1 MNNTKNI
8 LLIALITA
16 TLILGTSV
24 IPMQSYADEDK
35 ITKDSKSSIK
45 ASTEVDK
52 KSASQHQ
59 NQDNFC
65 YRGDDCE
72 QANQGQEIVGKDNE
86 ANGFNDQSLNV
97 QQDAAATPTTTP
109 TPGNGTTPTP
119 TPTILNICKTVVNQ
133 NPLLTFHPSDFTFN
147 FSTPANPSTFQGNNE
162 GCTPVTVAPGT
173 YTFTESVP
181 RVATDFGRNTT
192 GGCEFAGFTTEPEG
206 LIDGS
211 IFNGTIAAGET
222 QTCTITNTI
231 LVPPAD

>member
-1 MNNTKNI
+1 MNKTKKNV
-8 LLIALITA
+8 LLMAAIT
-16 TLILGTSV
+16 LLLVMGTTV
-24 IPMQSYADEDK
+24 TPMQSYASGELKKNGDL
-35 ITKDSKSSIK
+35 KSSIK
-45 ASTEVDK
+45 SETEVDK
-52 KSASQHQ
+52 KGASQHQ
-59 NQDNFC
+59 DQDNFC
-65 YRGDDCE
+65 YGGDDCE

-97 QQDAAATPTTTP
+97 QQDAAATPTTNP

-119 TPTILNICKTVVNQ
+119 TILNICKEVVNQ